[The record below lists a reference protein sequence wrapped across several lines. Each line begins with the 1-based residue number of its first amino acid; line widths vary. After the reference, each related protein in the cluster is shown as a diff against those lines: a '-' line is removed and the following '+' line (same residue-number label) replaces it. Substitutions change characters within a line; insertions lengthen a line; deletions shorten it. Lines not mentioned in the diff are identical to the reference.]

1 MKHVH
6 LEQSPREGLGEG
18 YKQGACDTVIRT
30 RNHTDNKQL
39 PKRDDSGKV
48 FEKIQHARLSTS
60 TTYVRKSSSSA
71 KERQRAERQQLTRLL
86 KESPG
91 KRDARNFLK
100 QFDAPKKGKAA
111 IAVKAKELVSP
122 GVTKLSSG
130 VPVTCA
136 WDRSSTASASDPGG
150 RVYPS
155 AKNPLKTTRGGLFAS
170 NGSTLR

>member
-1 MKHVH
+1 MFIWSKA
-6 LEQSPREGLGEG
+6 PARGLG
-18 YKQGACDTVIRT
+18 KAT
-30 RNHTDNKQL
+30 NKL

-111 IAVKAKELVSP
+111 IAVKAKELVSEKIHNESGSLRT
-122 GVTKLSSG
+122 GVNLGDLYKPT
-130 VPVTCA
+130 VFT
-136 WDRSSTASASDPGG
+136 RE
-150 RVYPS
+150 
-155 AKNPLKTTRGGLFAS
+155 PLPEQEYQAEQKDEPTHLALVNFAS
-170 NGSTLR
+170 HRRLTTARWEISR